1 MSCRNSA
8 QIRNTDGMDD
18 QAGSLLQLVDRLGKL
33 EGLIIGLQTSIGQS
47 QQQTTAFMARV
58 ERLEA
63 RQVELERSMITK
75 DDISSLAAKVDAL
88 AANDA
93 RHEGTAV
100 AASWS
105 ISNLAQWAAVVIA
118 LLALVGV
125 GIDRIEHPPTPA
137 EHPAAR

>member
-1 MSCRNSA
+1 
-8 QIRNTDGMDD
+8 MDD

-88 AANDA
+88 ATNDA
-93 RHEGTAV
+93 RHEGTAA